1 MVLLSLLLLLLIDLY
16 SRPPQVQKREGF
28 IQSGEIYPSYLILLW
43 AVHSNYSN
51 LERNSLVLGRKYF
64 S

>member
-1 MVLLSLLLLLLIDLY
+1 M
-16 SRPPQVQKREGF
+16 QKREGF